1 MFDHTDTA
9 HSANSSHRHG
19 ELIGQATNII
29 MNRFDLDAAQALQ
42 VLRRMSQ
49 VTGTHLRVVAESVIH
64 YHDPVQALRRLEED
78 ALDCGP
84 ANLKGQSPLGVTS
97 ARADARGRE
106 SQNPAVPVAARPRR
120 GPRR

>member
-49 VTGTHLRVVAESVIH
+49 VTGTHLRVVAESVIN

-84 ANLKGQSPLGVTS
+84 ANL
-97 ARADARGRE
+97 
-106 SQNPAVPVAARPRR
+106 
-120 GPRR
+120 